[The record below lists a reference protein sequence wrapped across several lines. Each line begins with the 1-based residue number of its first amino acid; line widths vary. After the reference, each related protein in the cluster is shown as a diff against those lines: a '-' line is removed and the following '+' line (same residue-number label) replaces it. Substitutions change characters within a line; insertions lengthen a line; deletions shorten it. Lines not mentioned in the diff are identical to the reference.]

1 MGRKIRVK
9 QGNMSIDVDAASST
23 IFTDILDALPGDTI
37 RILEQTT
44 EEIYKDAY
52 AVWPVQKPIETGELT
67 EEGKVRVTARNIN
80 KEDKDKYSLKRAF
93 AASYKMKRLG
103 ILKPPEFSIKSKGS
117 KEKLYTAFVFS
128 GDNIEAVV
136 GNSAPYAW
144 AIKVGVDTD
153 LPFSLGTR
161 VSNELLWKPAKL
173 KADSVAEELA
183 DAATDIAK
191 KVK

>member
-1 MGRKIRVK
+1 MGRKIKVK
-9 QGNMSIDVDAASST
+9 QGNMSIDVDEASKS

-37 RILEQTT
+37 RILESTT
-44 EEIYKDAY
+44 EEIYTDAY
-52 AVWPVQKPIETGELT
+52 AVWPVQKPVETENLT

-80 KEDKDKYSLKRAF
+80 KKDQDKYTLKRAF
-93 AASYKMKRLG
+93 AASYNMQRLG
-103 ILKPPEFSIKSKGS
+103 TLRPPEFTIKSKGS
-117 KEKLYTAFVFS
+117 KEKLYTAFIFS
-128 GDNIEAVV
+128 GDSIEATV
-136 GNSAPYAW
+136 GNTAPYAW

-153 LPFSLGTR
+153 LPYSLGTR
-161 VSNELLWKPAKL
+161 VSNELLWKPAKK

>member
-1 MGRKIRVK
+1 
-9 QGNMSIDVDAASST
+9 MSIDIDAASSS
-23 IFTDILDALPGDTI
+23 IFTDILEALPGDTI
-37 RILEQTT
+37 RILEDTT

-52 AVWPVQKPIETGELT
+52 AVWPVQKPVSTGRLT
-67 EEGKVRVTARNIN
+67 EEGKVRVAARNISKTDPN
-80 KEDKDKYSLKRAF
+80 DYSLKRAF
-93 AASYKMKRLG
+93 AASYKMQRLG
-103 ILKPPEFSIKSKGS
+103 TLRPPEFQIKSKGS

-128 GDNIEAVV
+128 GDSIEAVV
-136 GNSAPYAW
+136 GNTAPYAW

-153 LPFSLGTR
+153 LPYSLGTR
-161 VSNELLWKPAKL
+161 VSNELLWKPAKR

>member
-1 MGRKIRVK
+1 MGRKIKVK
-9 QGNMSIDVDAASST
+9 QGNMSIDIDAASSS

-37 RILEQTT
+37 RILEDTT
-44 EEIYKDAY
+44 EEIYTDAY
-52 AVWPVQKPIETGELT
+52 NAWPVQKPVSTGRLT
-67 EEGKVRVTARNIN
+67 EEGQVRVSARNISKTDPN
-80 KEDKDKYSLKRAF
+80 DYSLKRAF
-93 AASYKMKRLG
+93 AASYKMQKLG
-103 ILKPPEFSIKSKGS
+103 TLRPPEFQIKSKGS

-128 GDNIEAVV
+128 GDSIEAVV
-136 GNSAPYAW
+136 GNTAPYAW

-153 LPFSLGTR
+153 LPYSLGTR
-161 VSNELLWKPAKL
+161 VSNELLWKPAKR